1 MITRNSC
8 YSAREPGLTARF
20 SFSVVFALLML
31 HLHRFFPS
39 NIGQATAAKQIDE
52 APVCYMSIID
62 LDKESPTRF
71 AQGFC
76 VDFLGLL
83 RSVLTQNLFSFPCRF
98 RAMELYELYLGNFMQ
113 IDSLNTFPGVM
124 VSNGIKLPAFKQKPF
139 GHKVDSFG
147 RLCPGTMERLLE
159 HNALVGADCLMHDH
173 MRAPNSLRDQV
184 FCSFRCSSDTGN
196 MAFSEKLDFKEILRY
211 TKAT

>member
-20 SFSVVFALLML
+20 SFSVIFALLML

-83 RSVLTQNLFSFPCRF
+83 RFIFVQNLFSFLCCF
-98 RAMELYELYLGNFMQ
+98 RAMELHKLYLGDFMQ
-113 IDSLNTFPGVM
+113 IDSLDAFPSMM
-124 VSNGIKLPAFKQKPF
+124 VSDGKNLPAFKQKPF

-147 RLCPGTMERLLE
+147 RLCPGTMKRLLE
-159 HNALVGADCLMHDH
+159 HNALMRTDSLMHDH
-173 MRAPNSLRDQV
+173 IGAPNSLRDQV
-184 FCSFRCSSDTGN
+184 FFALYAALPTPETWIFRKNLTLEE
-196 MAFSEKLDFKEILRY
+196 F
-211 TKAT
+211 